1 MSTLELHHIGKS
13 YQSVMVLDRID
24 LHVPPGSRTA
34 IVGPSG
40 SGKTTLLRI
49 IAGFETPD
57 AGKVILQGKRCSM
70 AQPTSLPTNEAL
82 VLYRKMGRS
91 FRISRLLEILVTD

>member
-40 SGKTTLLRI
+40 SGKR
-49 IAGFETPD
+49 
-57 AGKVILQGKRCSM
+57 RCCG
-70 AQPTSLPTNEAL
+70 SLP
-82 VLYRKMGRS
+82 VLKHRMRAK
-91 FRISRLLEILVTD
+91 

>member
-49 IAGFETPD
+49 IAGLKHRMR
-57 AGKVILQGKRCSM
+57 AK
-70 AQPTSLPTNEAL
+70 
-82 VLYRKMGRS
+82 
-91 FRISRLLEILVTD
+91 